1 MGWERGELVK
11 AKEGGEGQ
19 RWFWDGRSVPSFQAA
34 WPSTAGGVWA
44 AQLTSLSLRG
54 LMSGTF
60 KDKEAAAETL

>member
-1 MGWERGELVK
+1 MVLGWEVSPFFPGSMAVHC
-11 AKEGGEGQ
+11 
-19 RWFWDGRSVPSFQAA
+19 W
-34 WPSTAGGVWA
+34 GVWA